1 MASDMAG
8 ETGDDG
14 YFHEDAAT
22 FGDRIVAAREA
33 IGLTARELAQRLGI
47 ARKTL
52 ERWEND
58 QSEPRANKLQM
69 LAGVL
74 NCSMIWLMTGEGEG
88 VSHEGAGNAEAVSV
102 LAELRAI
109 REEAAALSRRAA
121 RLEKA
126 LRLRSHDGD

>member
-1 MASDMAG
+1 MANDLTDEAG
-8 ETGDDG
+8 DG
-14 YFHEDAAT
+14 YFNEDAAT
-22 FGDRIVAAREA
+22 FGDRIVAARE
-33 IGLTARELAQRLGI
+33 GLGLSAKDLAQRMGI

-74 NCSMIWLMTGEGEG
+74 NVSMIWLMTGEGEG
-88 VSHEGAGNAEAVSV
+88 VSETVTADREAVS
-102 LAELRAI
+102 LSTELRAI

-126 LRLRSHDGD
+126 LRLRAWNGE

>member
-1 MASDMAG
+1 MANDLTDEAG
-8 ETGDDG
+8 DG
-14 YFHEDAAT
+14 YFNEDAAT
-22 FGDRIVAAREA
+22 FGDRIVAARE
-33 IGLTARELAQRLGI
+33 GLGLSAKDLAQRMGI

-74 NCSMIWLMTGEGEG
+74 NVSMIWLMTGEGEG
-88 VSHEGAGNAEAVSV
+88 VSETVTADREAVS
-102 LAELRAI
+102 LSTELRAI

-126 LRLRSHDGD
+126 LRLRAWDGE